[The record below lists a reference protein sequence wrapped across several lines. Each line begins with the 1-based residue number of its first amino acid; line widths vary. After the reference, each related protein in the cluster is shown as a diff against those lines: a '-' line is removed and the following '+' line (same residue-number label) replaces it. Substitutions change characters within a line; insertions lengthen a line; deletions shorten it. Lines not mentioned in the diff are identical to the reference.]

1 MGKAEREEEEFMIE
15 KAEQAVTSPTRAKRP
30 AVIDLTVIALVTAI
44 TCILAPLSI
53 PIVISPVPVTLTN
66 LVLYL
71 SLYILKTRK
80 ALISYLIYLMLGLVG
95 LPVFSGFS
103 GGLGKLAGPTGGYL
117 VGFIFMILVA
127 GPLVERARGKIW
139 LQIAGLIL
147 GTAVCYAF
155 GTVWLAVQMKISI
168 PAGLAMGVL
177 PYLPGD
183 GAKMILAALTGQEIA
198 KRIKAAQM

>member
-1 MGKAEREEEEFMIE
+1 MIE

-95 LPVFSGFS
+95 LPVFSGFFWGVREIGRPYRPLCF
-103 GGLGKLAGPTGGYL
+103 GGIYFYDPGPRPLCRAGARKNLAPDRRTNPWNCGLLCFWNRLAGRPDEDQHSRR
-117 VGFIFMILVA
+117 VGH
-127 GPLVERARGKIW
+127 GRA
-139 LQIAGLIL
+139 A
-147 GTAVCYAF
+147 
-155 GTVWLAVQMKISI
+155 IS
-168 PAGLAMGVL
+168 
-177 PYLPGD
+177 PGD

>member
-1 MGKAEREEEEFMIE
+1 MTE
-15 KAEQAVTSPTRAKRP
+15 KAEQTVTSPTRAKQP
-30 AVIDLTVIALVTAI
+30 AAIDLTVIALVTAI

-183 GAKMILAALTGQEIA
+183 GAKIILAALTGQEIA

>member
-1 MGKAEREEEEFMIE
+1 M
-15 KAEQAVTSPTRAKRP
+15 
-30 AVIDLTVIALVTAI
+30 
-44 TCILAPLSI
+44 
-53 PIVISPVPVTLTN
+53 ISPVPVTLTN

>member
-15 KAEQAVTSPTRAKRP
+15 KAEQTVTSPTRAKRP

-53 PIVISPVPVTLTN
+53 PILISPVPVTLTN

-103 GGLGKLAGPTGGYL
+103 GGLGKLVGPTGGYL

-127 GPLVERARGKIW
+127 GPLGERARGKIW